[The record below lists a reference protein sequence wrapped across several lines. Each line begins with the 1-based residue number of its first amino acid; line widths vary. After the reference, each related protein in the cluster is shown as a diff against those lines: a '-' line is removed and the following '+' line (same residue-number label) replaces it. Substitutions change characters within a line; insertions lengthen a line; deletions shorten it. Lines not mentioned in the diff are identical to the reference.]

1 MGRLVMTK
9 DARGNV
15 NRNEYDAMGHVT
27 REIHADGGT
36 VTRTYN
42 VFGNKVSE
50 MDSTGGLYLYL

>member
-1 MGRLVMTK
+1 M
-9 DARGNV
+9 RGNV